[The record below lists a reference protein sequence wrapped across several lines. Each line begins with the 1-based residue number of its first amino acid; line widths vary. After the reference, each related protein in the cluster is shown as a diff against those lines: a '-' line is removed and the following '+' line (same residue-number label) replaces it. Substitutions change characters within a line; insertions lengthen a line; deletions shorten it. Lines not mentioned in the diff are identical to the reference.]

1 MKKILSLL
9 ALICLS
15 CMGAWAENTVIARM
29 ADLIQNASEN
39 TATVSSKWTTD
50 VNSATPTGVYEFN
63 NTKFVKGITCQDL
76 VDAYAGS
83 KYITV
88 AMWVYRT
95 GGTNVFGY
103 GDGQNGIMYKCNASQ
118 LAMTTKGVSDFASH
132 NYDNWYGAN
141 QWNLIAYTISGNGST
156 NGGRIMW
163 GEKSHYFGK
172 SNSNMAVPADASKK
186 FAIGSGNQGE
196 ARENF
201 QGLIANLTV
210 IQSDALIDNATVL
223 SLVGAEPKL
232 AQSKYFP
239 AEGTYYAYIRNK
251 EVDRGP
257 YLYNDM
263 QYNDDIT
270 LQAWNLG
277 SKTNGYI
284 WKVTSDGNGNIT
296 VLNAETGKGI
306 KATGH
311 CQGIITNFQYT
322 NGSTEGYYNMINTSL
337 ISGESHDRLN
347 CSNTDSYHNEANLRA
362 VTTWNGSHADN
373 DWRFDAVDT
382 EGLVEYTVSVAGLPN
397 GTKGWAVYNG
407 AKATPGGF
415 LLAADGLAANAFG
428 AGSVAGYGAEVSLS
442 DHNVTVTYSA
452 LPAAVEASTN
462 EAKHN
467 YHINLNN
474 NSNYLSTYTYPTT
487 VAEERG
493 VFQFY
498 EVSANVY
505 KIYEA
510 GQQKWLTC
518 ANTDAGKNKI
528 GFTATEANAATWL
541 VTFVEGNSGS
551 INICPMGNTANS
563 FNWHGG
569 AHLQGE
575 YITAT
580 VGLYGKGD
588 GNSKWVATEITDTDA
603 ATTAITNSTIFAVI
617 APAKDTKTR
626 AAKYSNYIGEGVN
639 KYTADEVTT
648 KDDWEVYLTNL
659 QNAIDEKNTT
669 MIGITKSLVDANLE
683 ALTINQPTPGFYRI
697 KGNTS
702 NKYADLDATPG
713 SGKSAR
719 VAMSANTGVGTI
731 FYIDEQKHFISYKTG
746 FGIQNTCDPGTISTT
761 ASTYTFAPSSLTVG
775 RYYIYNG
782 NTVLYDNGA
791 NANTN
796 CLDRQ
801 GLGEIAQTANWT
813 LEPVETLPFT
823 IASSGYSTFN
833 SPVATAIPAGV
844 KAYTAKVDL
853 TDIDNP
859 VIVYTKVE
867 DVIPANS
874 PVFLAGEAGAAV
886 NFNLDYDNDDA
897 ALENNDFEGTV
908 AAMAIAQT
916 TETVADKYY
925 YVLSNGQFK
934 FATTKINGFRAYLNV
949 ALPYTAAASSNFR
962 VIFAD
967 ELATGIDAVEAI
979 PANAEIFDLQGRR
992 VNNAHNGLYIVNGKK
1007 VIR

>member
-1 MKKILSLL
+1 MLL
-9 ALICLS
+9 
-15 CMGAWAENTVIARM
+15 CMVCTGAWAENTVIARM

-63 NTKFVKGITCQDL
+63 STKFVKGITCQDL

-103 GDGQNGIMYKCNASQ
+103 GDGQDGIMYKCQAGN
-118 LAMTTKGVSDFASH
+118 LAMTTKGVSDFASQ
-132 NYDNWYGAN
+132 NYDNWYGNN
-141 QWNLIAYTISGNGST
+141 QWNLIIYTVSGNGST

-163 GEKSHYFGK
+163 GEKDHYWGK
-172 SNSNMAVPADASKK
+172 SNSNMKVPADASKK
-186 FAIGSGNQGE
+186 FAIGSGNQGA

-210 IQSDALIDNATVL
+210 IQSDALIGNADVL
-223 SLVGAEPKL
+223 SLVGPEPKL

-270 LQAWNLG
+270 IQAWNL
-277 SKTNGYI
+277 SNKTNGYI
-284 WKVTSDGNGNIT
+284 WKVTSDGNGSMT

-306 KATGH
+306 KATGN
-311 CQGIITNFQYT
+311 CQGIMTAFQYT
-322 NGSTEGYYNMINTSL
+322 NGSNTGYYNMINTTL
-337 ISGESHDRLN
+337 ISGDSHDRLN
-347 CSNTDSYHNEANLRA
+347 CANNTNNFHNEANLRA

-407 AKATPGGF
+407 AKAANGGF

-428 AGSVAGYGAEVSLS
+428 AGSITGYSAEVSLS

-452 LPAAVEASTN
+452 LPTAVVASTN

-467 YHINLNN
+467 YYINLNN

-518 ANTDAGKNKI
+518 TNTNAGANKI
-528 GFTATEANAATWL
+528 GFTATEASAATWG
-541 VTFVEGNSGS
+541 VTFVEGNSGP

-563 FNWHGG
+563 FNWYNGSG
-569 AHLQGE
+569 NQGE

-588 GNSKWVATEITDTDA
+588 GNSKWVATEITDASA
-603 ATTAITNSTIFAVI
+603 ATTAIANSTLFAVI

-626 AAKYSNYIGEGVN
+626 ASKYSNYIGKGVN
-639 KYTADEVTT
+639 KYTAGEITT
-648 KDDWEVYLTNL
+648 KEAWEGDLTSL
-659 QNAIDEKNTT
+659 QNAIDSRDAIQIKFVK
-669 MIGITKSLVDANLE
+669 GLVDENLA

-697 KGNTS
+697 KGNYS
-702 NKYADLDATPG
+702 GKYADLDATPA
-713 SGKSAR
+713 SAR
-719 VAMSANTGVGTI
+719 SERIGMSTDTGVGTI
-731 FYIDEQKHFISYKTG
+731 FYLDDQKHFIGYKTG

-761 ASTYTFAPSSLTVG
+761 PSVYTFAASSLTVG
-775 RYYIYNG
+775 RYYIYSG
-782 NTVLYDNGA
+782 SSVLYDNGTPA
-791 NANTN
+791 DRN

-801 GLGEIAQTANWT
+801 GLGEIVQTANWT
-813 LEPVETLPFT
+813 LEPVDAPVTLP
-823 IASSGYSTFN
+823 SSGITTFYA
-833 SPVATAIPAGV
+833 PVAMQVNEDVKVYWGAIDGDETTITYTKFADKKIPAGTGV
-844 KAYTAKVDL
+844 LIKGTPSADITISPIDEVLPLQESCLVGKEYTIACN
-853 TDIDNP
+853 TNP
-859 VIVYTKVE
+859 MT
-867 DVIPANS
+867 
-874 PVFLAGEAGAAV
+874 
-886 NFNLDYDNDDA
+886 
-897 ALENNDFEGTV
+897 
-908 AAMAIAQT
+908 
-916 TETVADKYY
+916 
-925 YVLSNGQFK
+925 
-934 FATTKINGFRAYLNV
+934 INGESKYIYTLQSGVFQYYTGNKLSGFKAHLELNQDHRT
-949 ALPYTAAASSNFR
+949 PGTSPFR
-962 VIFAD
+962 VLFLDDIVTNI
-967 ELATGIDAVEAI
+967 EGVSGSVETKQMY
-979 PANAEIFDLQGRR
+979 DLSGRQVSKAQR
-992 VNNAHNGLYIVNGKK
+992 GLYIVNGNK
-1007 VIR
+1007 VLR

>member
-1 MKKILSLL
+1 MKKLFSFL
-9 ALICLS
+9 ALS
-15 CMGAWAENTVIARM
+15 CIGLGAWAENTVIATM
-29 ADLIQNASEN
+29 ADLISSASEN
-39 TATVSSKWTTD
+39 TATVSTKWTTD

-63 NTKFVKGITCQDL
+63 GEKFVKGITCPDL
-76 VDAYAGS
+76 VDAYAGD

-95 GGTNVFGY
+95 GGTSLFGY
-103 GDGQNGIMYKCNASQ
+103 GDQSDGIMFKCANGQ
-118 LAMTTKGVSDFASH
+118 LAMTTKGVSDFASQ
-132 NYDNWYGAN
+132 NYDDWYGAN
-141 QWNLIAYTISGNGST
+141 QWNLVAFTISGNGST
-156 NGGRIMW
+156 NKGRIMW
-163 GEKSHYFGK
+163 GEKNHYFGK
-172 SNSNMAVPADASKK
+172 DNSNMKVPADASKK
-186 FAIGSGNQGE
+186 FAIGSGNQGD
-196 ARENF
+196 ARDNF
-201 QGLIANLTV
+201 NGLIANLTV

-223 SLVGAEPKL
+223 GFVGAEPKL
-232 AQSKYFP
+232 VQSKYFP

-257 YLYNDM
+257 YLYNNL

-277 SKTNGYI
+277 NKTNGYI
-284 WKVTSDGNGNIT
+284 WKVTSDGSGNMT

-347 CSNTDSYHNEANLRA
+347 CANNTNDFHNEANLRA

-382 EGLVEYTVSVAGLPN
+382 EGLVEYTVSVDGLPT
-397 GTKGWAVYNG
+397 GMKGYAVYGG
-407 AKATPGGF
+407 AKATAGGF
-415 LLAADGLAANAFG
+415 LLAADGLGANAFTAG
-428 AGSVAGYGAEVSLS
+428 AVAGYSAEVSLS

-452 LPAAVEASTN
+452 LPAAVTASTN

-467 YHINLNN
+467 YYINLNEN
-474 NSNYLSTYTYPTT
+474 ANYLSTFTYPTT
-487 VAEERG
+487 TAEERG
-493 VFQFY
+493 VYQFY
-498 EVSANVY
+498 EVSDNVY

-518 ANTDAGKNKI
+518 TNTNAGANKV
-528 GFTATEANAATWL
+528 GFTATEASAATWI
-541 VTFVEGNSGS
+541 VTFVEGNSGP
-551 INICPMGNTANS
+551 INICPMGNATNS
-563 FNWHGG
+563 FNWYNGPG
-569 AHLQGE
+569 NQGE

-588 GNSKWVATEITDTDA
+588 GNSKWVATEITDASA
-603 ATTAITNSTIFAVI
+603 ATTAIANSALFAVI

-639 KYTADEVTT
+639 KYTAGDVTT
-648 KDDWEVYLTNL
+648 KGAWDAYLTSL
-659 QNAIDEKNTT
+659 QSAIDAKNETQINT
-669 MIGITKSLVDANLE
+669 AKGLVEANIA

-761 ASTYTFAPSSLTVG
+761 ASTYTFAASSLTVG
-775 RYYIYNG
+775 RYYIYSNA
-782 NTVLYDNGA
+782 NSVLYDNGA
-791 NANTN
+791 NYN

-813 LEPVETLPFT
+813 LEPVESLPVALNAESGCASFYAPVAMTVASGDAYIAVAKDATTITL
-823 IASSGYSTFN
+823 
-833 SPVATAIPAGV
+833 SPVADNIIPAGTGV
-844 KAYTAKVDL
+844 ILKGEGTATL
-853 TDIDNP
+853 T
-859 VIVYTKVE
+859 
-867 DVIPANS
+867 AG
-874 PVFLAGEAGAAV
+874 GEATETRKGA
-886 NFNLDYDNDDA
+886 LK
-897 ALENNDFEGTV
+897 GTV
-908 AAMAIAQT
+908 ATKATPT
-916 TETVADKYY
+916 TEGTI
-925 YVLSNGQFK
+925 YVLVNDEGQPAFQQYNG
-934 FATTKINGFRAYLNV
+934 ANVNGFKAYL
-949 ALPYTAAASSNFR
+949 PISGGSSNLR
-962 VIFAD
+962 VVFD
-967 ELATGIDAVEAI
+967 EGLATGIEAI
-979 PANAEIFDLQGRR
+979 ESNVQGEIFDLQGRR
-992 VNNAHNGLYIVNGKK
+992 VQNAKNGLYIVNGRK